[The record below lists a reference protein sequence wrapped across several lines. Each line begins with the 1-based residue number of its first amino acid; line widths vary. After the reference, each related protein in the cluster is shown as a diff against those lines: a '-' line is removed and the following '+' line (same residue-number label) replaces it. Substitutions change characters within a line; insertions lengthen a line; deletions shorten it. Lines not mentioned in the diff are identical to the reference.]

1 MGCGGKSQ
9 HHGDLRS
16 ISGNRNRAQTACS
29 AKVSSE
35 GGVTT
40 IEYALIA
47 ALIFLVVVVAVR
59 GIGVEVTVPY
69 DTIGRE
75 LSN

>member
-1 MGCGGKSQ
+1 
-9 HHGDLRS
+9 LA
-16 ISGNRNRAQTACS
+16 N
-29 AKVSSE
+29 VSSE
-35 GGVTT
+35 SGVTT

-59 GIGVEVTVPY
+59 GIGVEVAVPY